1 MQGSRGQSPFLG
13 RAARNGLPKRSD
25 AQRREFPGAGIRTEA
40 PGGKVARVSSEL
52 HALPGG
58 LAGSEVARNSPS
70 PPFPRPVQ
78 TWQRPESKGSPR
90 CVGGAGG
97 VWRGPLTISTWRGS
111 SWLGGAGTENWIFL
125 RSLGSMAGVV
135 AGGAGRALGSG
146 SGATLPAGL
155 ARAGRGA
162 EATAGWLVSGEE
174 EGCVR
179 TDKNTERGE
188 GRARE
193 EGSPPACPPPCPSC
207 PRARP
212 PSSNRSSVPS
222 RLHPRAPR
230 LAGLCVSASLC
241 LPLLSLSVFKC
252 HSSVSPPFPI
262 SHSFSPRLSLSLP
275 LSPSLPVSPL
285 WPSLGVPSP
294 SPRLRLAPGA

>member
-1 MQGSRGQSPFLG
+1 MGQGRFLTFDQRWLGLGCRGPCGSLEQEDTVQGSRGQSPFLG

-25 AQRREFPGAGIRTEA
+25 AQRREFPRAGIRTEA

-135 AGGAGRALGSG
+135 AGGAGG
-146 SGATLPAGL
+146 
-155 ARAGRGA
+155 
-162 EATAGWLVSGEE
+162 
-174 EGCVR
+174 
-179 TDKNTERGE
+179 
-188 GRARE
+188 
-193 EGSPPACPPPCPSC
+193 
-207 PRARP
+207 
-212 PSSNRSSVPS
+212 
-222 RLHPRAPR
+222 
-230 LAGLCVSASLC
+230 
-241 LPLLSLSVFKC
+241 
-252 HSSVSPPFPI
+252 
-262 SHSFSPRLSLSLP
+262 
-275 LSPSLPVSPL
+275 
-285 WPSLGVPSP
+285 
-294 SPRLRLAPGA
+294 RLAPGPGRRSRLGSPVQVGAPRRQPAGW

>member
-1 MQGSRGQSPFLG
+1 M
-13 RAARNGLPKRSD
+13 ARP
-25 AQRREFPGAGIRTEA
+25 PYH
-40 PGGKVARVSSEL
+40 L
-52 HALPGG
+52 H
-58 LAGSEVARNSPS
+58 LAG
-70 PPFPRPVQ
+70 VQ
-78 TWQRPESKGSPR
+78 L
-90 CVGGAGG
+90 AGG
-97 VWRGPLTISTWRGS
+97 RGHGELDFLAVLGVHGGRG
-111 SWLGGAGTENWIFL
+111 
-125 RSLGSMAGVV
+125 
-135 AGGAGRALGSG
+135 GRWGWGALGSG

-285 WPSLGVPSP
+285 WPQPWGPQSVPSP
-294 SPRLRLAPGA
+294 ETGARGLMGGLRRKWPMSTEKSVLPGRGRVGRAGRSRLGAPCCIPRT